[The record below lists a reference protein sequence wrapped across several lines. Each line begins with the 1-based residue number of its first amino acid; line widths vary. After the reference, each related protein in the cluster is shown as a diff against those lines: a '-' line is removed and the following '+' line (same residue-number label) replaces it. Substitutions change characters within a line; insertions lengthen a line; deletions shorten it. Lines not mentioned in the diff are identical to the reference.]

1 MDFGTAKS
9 TKVTYQSQFENS
21 KAAMMYMGSWYMGT
35 LLTNIDDGKTNVEW
49 GIAEIPQQEKAK
61 QLPLAHRQVLQL
73 IKTVKQ
79 KAAQKFLDFA
89 SGKEGAKLLAEVGWF
104 LLIKQ
109 MKLIKSTLQEKE
121 CLQTK
126 SHKKPLT
133 QIQLI

>member
-1 MDFGTAKS
+1 M
-9 TKVTYQSQFENS
+9 
-21 KAAMMYMGSWYMGT
+21 
-35 LLTNIDDGKTNVEW
+35 
-49 GIAEIPQQEKAK
+49 GIAEIPQQEKGKATTFGSPTSFAINK
-61 QLPLAHRQVLQL
+61 NS
-73 IKTVKQ
+73 KT

-121 CLQTK
+121 CLQMK

>member
-73 IKTVKQ
+73 IKQ
-79 KAAQKFLDFA
+79 
-89 SGKEGAKLLAEVGWF
+89 
-104 LLIKQ
+104 
-109 MKLIKSTLQEKE
+109 
-121 CLQTK
+121 
-126 SHKKPLT
+126 
-133 QIQLI
+133 